1 MKNFILILSLGFST
15 VFAQSQTKPV
25 VPAKTTTA
33 VKTATASKPNATKPG
48 TDIKSAPKTTPGI
61 VLKNKLDSFSYAIGI
76 LDGTFFK
83 SQGVTAV
90 NGQALGKA
98 FSDIIN
104 GTTIM
109 SADIANSIV
118 RNELQIQARARI
130 LPNIKECESFLDK
143 NRKKPGVKETPS
155 GLQYEIIRMGEGAKP
170 MDTSTVKVH
179 YEGFLLN
186 GKKFDSSRDR
196 GEPIEFPL
204 NNVIRGWTEGVQLM
218 PVGSVFKFYI
228 PYQLGYGEQGA
239 GESIPGGSLLIF
251 EVELLGFR

>member
-1 MKNFILILSLGFST
+1 MKHFILIVSFGFAIF
-15 VFAQSQTKPV
+15 FAQSQTKPV
-25 VPAKTTTA
+25 VPAKTSPAAKSVIPAKTT
-33 VKTATASKPNATKPG
+33 
-48 TDIKSAPKTTPGI
+48 KSAATTKSTPATPARI
-61 VLKNKLDSFSYAIGI
+61 ILKNKLDSFSYAIGI

-90 NGQALGKA
+90 NGQALGEA

-104 GTTIM
+104 GKTIM
-109 SADIANSIV
+109 SADIANTIV
-118 RNELQIQARARI
+118 RSELQIQARARI
-130 LPNIKECESFLDK
+130 LPNIKECESFLDQ
-143 NRKKPGVKETPS
+143 NRKKQGIKETPT
-155 GLQYEIIRMGEGAKP
+155 GLQYEVIRMGDGPKP
-170 MDTSTVKVH
+170 LDTNTVKVH

-196 GEPIEFPL
+196 GEPIEFQL

-251 EVELLGFR
+251 EVELLGFH